1 MGRLYSPDRIEEGRI
16 PNGDG
21 SDHSQAAKMLLDGVK
36 DVDRP
41 GEPMSGMAFGSV
53 ITGRANRRS
62 DVDFLLRYS
71 SLEQLIELQRIVEEV
86 ETNHHVNV
94 EAQTFRHDALES
106 PSSHD
111 ISPLFASHLLDVQDE
126 YSRWVHGLPVEE
138 LRQFAIDTREKSPE
152 DVEDILTDVIS
163 YVHYKMRQFAK
174 TSLMRRSQHINYY
187 TTQRA
192 LELPKALGRKA
203 VTVTRMLG
211 VEMPGKDVTD
221 KAAMRDSF
229 YALTETLDDD
239 SSVEHYHYLDGLDA
253 SYDKHLEEAV
263 KTGDTEAYT
272 RWLGS
277 NWLKACDAAHRLCE
291 DFGDAMKEVAVDQG
305 VVLEHATPQGSR
317 V

>member
-21 SDHSQAAKMLLDGVK
+21 SDHSQAAKMLLDGVR

-71 SLEQLIELQRIVEEV
+71 SLEQLIELQKIVEEI
-86 ETNHHVNV
+86 ETRHHVNV
-94 EAQTFRHDALES
+94 EAQTFQYDALTS

-126 YSRWVHGLPVEE
+126 YPRWVHGLPVEE

-163 YVHYKMRQFAK
+163 YIHYKMRQFAK
-174 TSLMRRSQHINYY
+174 TSLMRRGQQINYY

-192 LELPKALGRKA
+192 LELPKGLGRKA
-203 VTVTRMLG
+203 IAITRMLG
-211 VEMPGKDVTD
+211 AEPHGRDVTD
-221 KAAMRDSF
+221 KAAMRDGF
-229 YALTETLDDD
+229 YALMGKFDDD
-239 SSVEHYHYLDGLDA
+239 SLVEHYHYLDGLDA
-253 SYDKHLEEAV
+253 AYDRQLEQAV
-263 KTGDTEAYT
+263 KTGDTEEYT
-272 RWLGS
+272 RWLGAH
-277 NWLKACDAAHRLCE
+277 WLKACDAAHRLCE
-291 DFGDAMKEVAVDQG
+291 DFGDAMKEVAVDQE
-305 VVLEHATPQGSR
+305 VILEHATPQGSR